1 MQFID
6 TNDPLPENSPSTLGI
21 YSRCGMGDLLILRDY
36 LFGSFNP
43 ISLNLCPHCGSPV
56 NSNLPYKKYHIR
68 FQLLPLADRNKQDP
82 FFIENFLKP
91 FCSLLFRDIHNLYI
105 SFGEDMNQEVCVGCN
120 SQDVFYT
127 SFSGGKQKY
136 FFNEVIKDVSIPDY
150 SELFFNNFNPGPFLK
165 SVLGYNYICVSTR
178 YRNNGEPSGIFPY
191 LKKILYDSV
200 INKDIKIILI
210 GEKKDKYSFK
220 SVYKQCMELIPRE
233 NLIDATSENFFLRDA
248 LQDGFLMKHA
258 RFCIAFGIGG
268 NLVLGSYLNATKI
281 ISYANLGET
290 HEFVKKSNSCEV
302 FSSLDNFTKSC
313 LLEISKL

>member
-6 TNDPLPENSPSTLGI
+6 TNDPLPENNPSTLGI

-43 ISLNLCPHCGSPV
+43 VALNLCPHCGSPV
-56 NSNLPYKKYHIR
+56 NSSLPYKKYHIR
-68 FQLLPLADRNKQDP
+68 FQLLPLAGRNKQDP
-82 FFIENFLKP
+82 LFIENFLKP
-91 FCSLLFRDIHNLYI
+91 FCSLLFRDIQNLYI
-105 SFGEDMNQEVCVGCN
+105 SFGTDIDLQVVGGFK

-127 SFSGGKQKY
+127 SFSGGKPEY
-136 FFNEVIKDVSIPDY
+136 LFNEVIKDVSIPDY
-150 SELFFNNFNPGPFLK
+150 SELFFNNFNPGSFLK
-165 SVLGYNYICVSTR
+165 GVLGYNYICVSTR
-178 YRNNGEPSGIFPY
+178 YRNNGEPSDIVPY

-200 INKDIKIILI
+200 TSKDIKIVLI
-210 GEKKDKYSFK
+210 GEKEDKYFFK
-220 SVYKQCMELIPRE
+220 SVYKQCMELVPRE

-268 NLVLGSYLNATKI
+268 NLVLGSYLNAKI

-290 HEFVKKSNSCEV
+290 HEFVKKSKSCEV
-302 FSSLDNFTKSC
+302 LSSLDNFTKSC
-313 LLEISKL
+313 LLQISKF